1 MKDTK
6 NIINNK
12 YSFDRFELEKNFN
25 IALEDDTFKKIVSR
39 LKLSRDEL
47 IKYTSNV
54 EDSANELKNCKNCKN
69 IMECKN
75 SICGYVYYPS
85 VEQGNL
91 VFSYVPCKYKKKLD
105 TDTAY
110 RDNIIS
116 FDMPKEI
123 VNASM
128 KNIYTDDKNRLEA
141 IKWLTTFIKKVENN
155 EKSKGLFLTGNF
167 GCGKTYLVAA
177 CFNELAKKGKNVACL
192 YYPEFLRNLKERFSE
207 DYKEI
212 FDKVKKCDLLLID
225 DIGAETVTSWN
236 RDEVLGTILQY
247 RMQEGLPT
255 FFTSNLSIK
264 ELEVHLAG
272 NDSEGKIKARRIIER
287 IKFLTDNIT
296 MIAENRRK

>member
-12 YSFDRFELEKNFN
+12 YSFDRFELEKNFD

-75 SICGYVYYPS
+75 SICGYVYYPN

-110 RDNIIS
+110 RNNIIS

-236 RDEVLGTILQY
+236 RDEVFGTILQY

-287 IKFLTDNIT
+287 IKYLTDNIT

>member
-12 YSFDRFELEKNFN
+12 YSFDRFELEKNFD

-47 IKYTSNV
+47 IKYTSNI

-75 SICGYVYYPS
+75 SICGYVYYPN

-110 RDNIIS
+110 RNNIIS

>member
-12 YSFDRFELEKNFN
+12 YSFDRFELEKNFD

-75 SICGYVYYPS
+75 NICGYVYYPS

-141 IKWLTTFIKKVENN
+141 IKWLTTFIKKVE
-155 EKSKGLFLTGNF
+155 
-167 GCGKTYLVAA
+167 
-177 CFNELAKKGKNVACL
+177 KN
-192 YYPEFLRNLKERFSE
+192 
-207 DYKEI
+207 
-212 FDKVKKCDLLLID
+212 
-225 DIGAETVTSWN
+225 
-236 RDEVLGTILQY
+236 
-247 RMQEGLPT
+247 
-255 FFTSNLSIK
+255 
-264 ELEVHLAG
+264 
-272 NDSEGKIKARRIIER
+272 RI
-287 IKFLTDNIT
+287 
-296 MIAENRRK
+296 

>member
-12 YSFDRFELEKNFN
+12 YSFDRFELEKNFD

-47 IKYTSNV
+47 IKYTSNI

-110 RDNIIS
+110 RNNIIS

-155 EKSKGLFLTGNF
+155 EKNKGLFLTGNF

-287 IKFLTDNIT
+287 IKYLTDNIT

>member
-12 YSFDRFELEKNFN
+12 YSFDRFELEKNFD

-47 IKYTSNV
+47 IKYTSNI

-75 SICGYVYYPS
+75 GICGYVYYPS

-192 YYPEFLRNLKERFSE
+192 YYPEFLRNLK
-207 DYKEI
+207 I
-212 FDKVKKCDLLLID
+212 F
-225 DIGAETVTSWN
+225 
-236 RDEVLGTILQY
+236 
-247 RMQEGLPT
+247 
-255 FFTSNLSIK
+255 
-264 ELEVHLAG
+264 
-272 NDSEGKIKARRIIER
+272 
-287 IKFLTDNIT
+287 
-296 MIAENRRK
+296 

>member
-12 YSFDRFELEKNFN
+12 YSFDRFELEKNFD

-75 SICGYVYYPS
+75 SICGYVYYPN

-287 IKFLTDNIT
+287 IKYLTDNIT

>member
-287 IKFLTDNIT
+287 IKYLTDNIT

>member
-12 YSFDRFELEKNFN
+12 YSFDRFELERNFD

-75 SICGYVYYPS
+75 SICGYVYYPN

-287 IKFLTDNIT
+287 IKYLTDNIT